1 VLKMANVKA
10 SLRDKELWE
19 ADASPPEDLSD
30 EEEPA
35 EKKKEKS
42 QNLFDPFF
50 VDEDED

>member
-1 VLKMANVKA
+1 MANVKA

-35 EKKKEKS
+35 EKKRKVTE
-42 QNLFDPFF
+42 PI
-50 VDEDED
+50 